1 MKNKVRDKNTSKRDI
16 VLILALAVI
25 GVGLLL
31 ATQLGGRIGAY
42 AVVEVD
48 GAEVARYPL
57 SSDGVFVLNGGT
69 NTLEILGGRARMVE
83 AECPDKLCVKM
94 GWVKYSGQSLV
105 CLPEH
110 LVVKIVG
117 GDSSVD
123 IVN

>member
-1 MKNKVRDKNTSKRDI
+1 MKDKVRDKNTFKRDI

-25 GVGLLL
+25 GVTLLL
-31 ATQLGGRIGAY
+31 ATQSGGRPGAY
-42 AVVEVD
+42 AVVEFD
-48 GAEVARYPL
+48 GSEIARYPL
-57 SSDGVFVLNGGT
+57 ASDGVFVLNGGT
-69 NTLEILGGRARMVE
+69 NTLEILGGKARMIE

-94 GWVKYSGQSLV
+94 GWIKYSGQSLV

-110 LVVKIVG
+110 IVVKIVG

>member
-1 MKNKVRDKNTSKRDI
+1 MKDKVRDKNTFKRDI

-31 ATQLGGRIGAY
+31 ATQLGGKIGSY

-48 GAEVARYPL
+48 GAEIARYPL
-57 SSDGVFVLNGGT
+57 ASDGVFVLNGGT
-69 NTLEILGGRARMVE
+69 NTLEILGGKARMVE